1 MDTVSKTSLAPLK
14 NLKQLCSVTLP
25 ELTLTNNLDLRFKNY
40 VCEICLAFL
49 KNVTDLSLI
58 YIL

>member
-1 MDTVSKTSLAPLK
+1 MDTVSKTSLTPLK
-14 NLKQLCSVTLP
+14 NLKQSCSVTIP
-25 ELTLTNNLDLRFKNY
+25 ELTLMTKTYDLRIM
-40 VCEICLAFL
+40 CEICFSFL